1 MKIAIMTQP
10 LGRNYGG
17 LMQAYA
23 LQRVVRELGHKV
35 VTVDRHH
42 NRPTWLK
49 FAIRTVFRFAMRLI
63 GRERPEVFV
72 ERHEKVIYKKNFSFI
87 DNHMVLTPR
96 LETDDEIFDFFRV
109 NKFDA
114 LIVGS
119 DQTWR
124 PDYSPN
130 IHNYFLDFIDKD
142 EIKKIAYASSF
153 GVDIWEFD
161 DELTKSCSELAK
173 RFHSIS
179 VRETSGILL
188 CKEHLGVDAQF
199 VVDPTFLLTAA
210 QYLDLIGER
219 KNSAKRIL
227 FSYVLDPN
235 ENKTYVK
242 NVFSKLLGLEVV
254 AYEPEVSRGLINS
267 AHDLSDFVKP
277 SVIEWLT
284 TIADAE
290 FIITDS
296 FHGVVFSVIFQ
307 KRFIVVVNEGRGA
320 ARFHSLLG
328 QLGLESRMFDQ
339 SKDKDFERFAE
350 SIDYDAVNIKLD
362 LLRERSRRFLFES
375 INSRV

>member
-23 LQRVVRELGHKV
+23 LQRVIRDSGHKV

-42 NRPTWLK
+42 NRPSLLK
-49 FAIRTVFRFAMRLI
+49 FTIRAVFRFAMRLV
-63 GRERPEVFV
+63 GRERAEVFV
-72 ERHEKVIYKKNFSFI
+72 ERNEKEIYKKNFSFI
-87 DNHMVLTPR
+87 NNYMVLTPR
-96 LETDDEIFDFFRV
+96 IDTDDEIFDFFR
-109 NKFDA
+109 NNNFDA

-130 IHNYFLDFIDKD
+130 IHNYFLDFIDRD
-142 EIKKIAYASSF
+142 EVKKIAYASSF
-153 GVDIWEFD
+153 GVDIWEFN

-173 RFHSIS
+173 RFHAIS

-199 VVDPTFLLTAA
+199 VLDPTFLLNAA

-219 KNSAKRIL
+219 KCSAERRL
-227 FSYVLDPN
+227 FSYILDPN
-235 ENKTYVK
+235 ESKTYVK
-242 NVFSKLLGLEVV
+242 NFFSNLLGLEVV
-254 AYEPEVSRGLINS
+254 AYEPEVSRRLINS
-267 AHDLSDFVKP
+267 ANDLSDLVKP

-284 TIADAE
+284 SIADAE
-290 FIITDS
+290 FVVTDS
-296 FHGVVFSVIFQ
+296 FHGVVFSIIFQ
-307 KRFIVVVNEGRGA
+307 KRFIAVVNEGRGA
-320 ARFHSLLG
+320 ARFYSLLV
-328 QLGLESRMFDQ
+328 QLGLESRIFDN
-339 SKDKDFERFAE
+339 SKEIDFESFVE
-350 SIDYDAVNIKLD
+350 PIDYASVNNKLD
-362 LLRERSRRFLFES
+362 SLRELSRRFLFES